1 MIIAII
7 VSLLGVINTLATS
20 VVERTREIGVLWALG
35 ASRWQVRST
44 MLDAGAGAVVG
55 VAAGS
60 LIGFS
65 WVRGVDAVMPGMSFH
80 FPGPIVIAV
89 AIAAVVLGVIAVILP
104 ARRAARLKVIEAL
117 AYE

>member
-44 MLDAGAGAVVG
+44 MLDAGAGAVAG

-65 WVRGVDAVMPGMSFH
+65 WVRGVDEVMPGMSFH
-80 FPGPIVIAV
+80 SR
-89 AIAAVVLGVIAVILP
+89 
-104 ARRAARLKVIEAL
+104 ARS
-117 AYE
+117 